1 MLVSSARAPR
11 SPDLRAYAA
20 NVTRSHGGWLVS
32 LREEVPAERAS
43 ELAPLVASEPLRRL
57 AFDGED
63 LIVEFG
69 PGPGRPR
76 RHVITGPL
84 ALEPQRRGLELEIRI
99 TGARS
104 HPLVVRLEPPTRRS
118 RDRLA
123 TSAPA

>member
-11 SPDLRAYAA
+11 SPDLRAYAT
-20 NVTRSHGGWLVS
+20 NITRSHGGWLVS
-32 LREEVPAERAS
+32 LREEAPADRPAA
-43 ELAPLVASEPLRRL
+43 LHPLVSCEPLRRL

-69 PGPGRPR
+69 AGPGRPQ

-84 ALEPQRRGLELEIRI
+84 ALEPQRHGLELELRI

-104 HPLVVRLEPPTRRS
+104 NPLVVRLEPPLRR
-118 RDRLA
+118 
-123 TSAPA
+123 